1 MTGAPDRFQP
11 AADRDARVE
20 LLGFQQTIMRGI
32 EIIALD
38 VETGQGQALA
48 RGFLGMFVG
57 RADFAH
63 ALTQRDR
70 SRVMLE
76 RRLQTLQSSIRR
88 AVLDKKFGIKQRSFN
103 FANGL
108 FMILVHISIK
118 RVSAVRLS
126 REGNSPPKSLQ
137 ILTQPLFGVR

>member
-1 MTGAPDRFQP
+1 
-11 AADRDARVE
+11 
-20 LLGFQQTIMRGI
+20 MRGI

-48 RGFLGMFVG
+48 RRFLGMLVG

-63 ALTQRDR
+63 ALTQTDR

-88 AVLDKKFGIKQRSFN
+88 AVLDEKFGIKQRSFN

-108 FMILVHISIK
+108 FMILVHVSIK
-118 RVSAVRLS
+118 RVSEVRS
-126 REGNSPPKSLQ
+126 SGRATHPQSWQ